1 MEPKICKIRCSLCR
15 TSALRAMT
23 FWLDAM
29 ERVDVSS
36 QIYWRFKD
44 KPYMF
49 RSACCDFGS

>member
-15 TSALRAMT
+15 TSALRAIL

-29 ERVDVSS
+29 KRVDVSS